1 MSTTHKNLHGLRA
14 IVTGATAGLGLALVE
29 ELTRRGG
36 TVGFVAR
43 DAERVRAVAARVPRA
58 VGVVGDVAIKTDI
71 HPITTQL
78 IGRLGGVDL
87 LIHNASS
94 LGPSHLKLLADTECE
109 ELEEALA
116 TNVLGP
122 HRLTRALLGALAS
135 SAREGRGGVVLS
147 ISSDAAVSP
156 YPTWGAYGAS
166 KAALHHATRIWDEER
181 PGGVRFLSRDPGDM
195 DTALHAIA
203 VPDADRSTLKRPETS
218 ARELIDELSI
228 FLHASG
234 TVQAIGGAQ

>member
-14 IVTGATAGLGLALVE
+14 IVTGGTAGLGLALVE
-29 ELTRRGG
+29 ELTRRGA

-43 DAERVRAVAARVPRA
+43 DEARVRAVQARVPRA

-71 HPITTQL
+71 HPIATQL
-78 IGRLGGVDL
+78 VGRLGGLDL

-94 LGPSHLKLLADTECE
+94 LGPERLRPLADTECE
-109 ELEEALA
+109 ALELALA

-135 SAREGRGGVVLS
+135 SAREGRGGLVLA
-147 ISSDAAVSP
+147 ISSDAAISP
-156 YPTWGAYGAS
+156 YPGWGAYGAS
-166 KAALHHATRIWDEER
+166 KAALHHMSRVWDEER

-195 DTALHAIA
+195 DTELHAIA
-203 VPDADRSTLKRPETS
+203 VPDADRSTLKSPALS
-218 ARELIDELSI
+218 ARELIDELSV

-234 TVQAIGGAQ
+234 PAPTIGGAS